1 MGLSDRPQS
10 PIDGVVQSRW
20 HLLIRGHGWSAVRMM
35 GRAFL
40 IRSQWVS
47 PRRQVDSRLRDSSR
61 EAWAGVLGL
70 LIICPEMGIRRDD
83 RVINSAFVPGLP
95 HRGIPSFSAIYLSEN
110 RLLLLHPSIPGTPA
124 SHRPEIPAYHDDP
137 RLAQLP
143 GLMVR
148 GRRRL
153 LHLALIRS
161 PRPSHQPMFRRHK
174 AATTL
179 ISSGFPV
186 RGQ

>member
-1 MGLSDRPQS
+1 M
-10 PIDGVVQSRW
+10 QSRW

-95 HRGIPSFSAIYLSEN
+95 HRGIPSFSAIYLSGN
-110 RLLLLHPSIPGTPA
+110 RLLLLHPSIPDKWVIGFVVFRRKECLSLT
-124 SHRPEIPAYHDDP
+124 P
-137 RLAQLP
+137 RLP
-143 GLMVR
+143 
-148 GRRRL
+148 
-153 LHLALIRS
+153 
-161 PRPSHQPMFRRHK
+161 PPP
-174 AATTL
+174 TL
-179 ISSGFPV
+179 QTP
-186 RGQ
+186 